1 MTRCFLFPQ
10 VLAEMWLYVCV
21 HASISRG
28 VTLSLLFFFLN
39 KDVHYFFFFFFDVE

>member
-10 VLAEMWLYVCV
+10 VLAEMRLYVCV

-28 VTLSLLFFFLN
+28 VTLSLLFFLN
-39 KDVHYFFFFFFDVE
+39 KDVHYFLFFFFFV